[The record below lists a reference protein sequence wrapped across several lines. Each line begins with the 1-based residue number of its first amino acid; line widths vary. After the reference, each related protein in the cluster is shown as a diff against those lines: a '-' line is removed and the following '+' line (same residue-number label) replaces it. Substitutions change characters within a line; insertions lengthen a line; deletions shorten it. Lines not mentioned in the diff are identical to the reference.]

1 MSFLSQ
7 LQTSD
12 AALNWISQ
20 PFLHHCAQDGK
31 EHNHVTNNKHM
42 PSSLLFPKWGS
53 ITTGMEVTEAQTM
66 ICEGTKWHSTHQSVN
81 SGSLFHP
88 QEVNKAFSSSTRDL
102 EPFL

>member
-1 MSFLSQ
+1 
-7 LQTSD
+7 
-12 AALNWISQ
+12 
-20 PFLHHCAQDGK
+20 
-31 EHNHVTNNKHM
+31 M
-42 PSSLLFPKWGS
+42 PSSPLFPNWGS
-53 ITTGMEVTEAQTM
+53 VTTGIEVAAAQTM